1 MLTNKTINNKIH
13 VKLKLFVIGTLF
25 SFVSCNKWIPDNQ
38 EVVARVGTKYLY
50 KNDLSQITDSFD
62 TRSDSIIKSRNF
74 IDSWARNQILLQKAQ
89 INLSDNE
96 IDNLDKLIEDYK
108 LDIYGNAYQQTITSK
123 SIDTFISGNEIDS
136 FLYKNK
142 SVFKLKSPLFKVR
155 YIHLP
160 LGNVD
165 QNQIQL
171 SFQRFNNDD
180 KLFLDSL
187 SFQYTNYIL
196 SDSLWIT
203 RNNLKSKVRFL
214 NQNNFDRYIK
224 KSKLFKI
231 EDTLGVYL
239 FLVKEILKKGDMAP
253 SEVTFPTIKNII
265 INQRKLEFVK
275 KFKKDIIQ
283 DAIKSKTYEIY

>member
-1 MLTNKTINNKIH
+1 MLKMI
-13 VKLKLFVIGTLF
+13 LF
-25 SFVSCNKWIPDNQ
+25 SALFFLISCNKWFPDNQ
-38 EVVARVGTKYLY
+38 QVVARVGTKYLY
-50 KNDLSQITDSFD
+50 KSDLGQITGSFD

-108 LDIYGNAYQQTITSK
+108 LDIYGNTYRQTIAKK

-142 SVFKLKSPLFKVR
+142 SVFILKSPLFKIR

-160 LGNVD
+160 PGNVD

-196 SDSLWIT
+196 SDSLWIS

-239 FLVKEILKKGDMAP
+239 FFVKEILKKGDMAP
-253 SEVTFPTIKNII
+253 REVTFPTIKNII
-265 INQRKLEFVK
+265 INQRKLKFAK
-275 KFKKDIIQ
+275 KFEQDIIQ

>member
-1 MLTNKTINNKIH
+1 VSKMIL
-13 VKLKLFVIGTLF
+13 LGALFFLI
-25 SFVSCNKWIPDNQ
+25 SCNKWIPDNQ

-50 KNDLSQITDSFD
+50 KYDLSQITDSFD

-108 LDIYGNAYQQTITSK
+108 LDIYGNTYRQTIAKK

-142 SVFKLKSPLFKVR
+142 SVFILKSPLFKVR

-160 LGNVD
+160 PGNVD

-180 KLFLDSL
+180 KIFLDSL

-196 SDSLWIT
+196 SDSLWIS
-203 RNNLKSKVRFL
+203 RNNLKSKVKFL

-253 SEVTFPTIKNII
+253 REVTFPTIKNII
-265 INQRKLEFVK
+265 INQRKLEFAK
-275 KFKKDIIQ
+275 KFEQDIIQ

>member
-1 MLTNKTINNKIH
+1 MSKMI
-13 VKLKLFVIGTLF
+13 LF
-25 SFVSCNKWIPDNQ
+25 SALFFLISCNKWFPDNQ
-38 EVVARVGTKYLY
+38 QVVARVGTKYLY
-50 KNDLSQITDSFD
+50 KNDLGQITGSFG

-108 LDIYGNAYQQTITSK
+108 LDIYGNKYRQTIASK
-123 SIDTFISGNEIDS
+123 AIDTFISGNEIDS

-142 SVFKLKSPLFKVR
+142 SVFILKSPLFKIR
-155 YIHLP
+155 YIHVP
-160 LGNVD
+160 PGNVD

-187 SFQYTNYIL
+187 SFQYTNYML
-196 SDSLWIT
+196 SDSLWIS

-214 NQNNFDRYIK
+214 NQNNFDNYIK

-239 FLVKEILKKGDMAP
+239 FLVKEILKKDDMAP
-253 SEVTFPTIKNII
+253 REVTSPTIKNII
-265 INQRKLEFVK
+265 INQRKLKFAK
-275 KFKKDIIQ
+275 KFEQDIIQ

>member
-1 MLTNKTINNKIH
+1 
-13 VKLKLFVIGTLF
+13 
-25 SFVSCNKWIPDNQ
+25 
-38 EVVARVGTKYLY
+38 VARVGTKYLY
-50 KNDLSQITDSFD
+50 KNDLIEIANSFD
-62 TRSDSIIKSRNF
+62 NLSDSIIKTRNF

-123 SIDTFISGNEIDS
+123 SIDTFISGKEIDS

-160 LGNVD
+160 PGNVD

-253 SEVTFPTIKNII
+253 REVTFPTIKNII

-275 KFKKDIIQ
+275 KFKQDIIQ

>member
-1 MLTNKTINNKIH
+1 
-13 VKLKLFVIGTLF
+13 VLKMILF
-25 SFVSCNKWIPDNQ
+25 SALFFLISCNKWFPDNQ
-38 EVVARVGTKYLY
+38 QVVARVGTKYLY
-50 KNDLSQITDSFD
+50 KNDLGQITGSFD

-89 INLSDNE
+89 INLSDKD

-108 LDIYGNAYQQTITSK
+108 LDIYGNTYRQTIASK
-123 SIDTFISGNEIDS
+123 SIDTFISSNEIDS

-142 SVFKLKSPLFKVR
+142 SVFILKSPLFKIR

-160 LGNVD
+160 PGNVD

-196 SDSLWIT
+196 SDSLWIS

-239 FLVKEILKKGDMAP
+239 FFVKEILKKGDMAP
-253 SEVTFPTIKNII
+253 REVTFPTIKNII
-265 INQRKLEFVK
+265 INQRKLKFAK
-275 KFKKDIIQ
+275 KFEKDIIQ

>member
-1 MLTNKTINNKIH
+1 M
-13 VKLKLFVIGTLF
+13 
-25 SFVSCNKWIPDNQ
+25 PP
-38 EVVARVGTKYLY
+38 E
-50 KNDLSQITDSFD
+50 
-62 TRSDSIIKSRNF
+62 
-74 IDSWARNQILLQKAQ
+74 
-89 INLSDNE
+89 
-96 IDNLDKLIEDYK
+96 
-108 LDIYGNAYQQTITSK
+108 
-123 SIDTFISGNEIDS
+123 
-136 FLYKNK
+136 
-142 SVFKLKSPLFKVR
+142 
-155 YIHLP
+155 
-160 LGNVD
+160 NVD

-239 FLVKEILKKGDMAP
+239 FLVKEILNKGDMAP
-253 SEVTFPTIKNII
+253 REITFPTIKNII

-275 KFKKDIIQ
+275 KFKQDIIQ

>member
-1 MLTNKTINNKIH
+1 MI
-13 VKLKLFVIGTLF
+13 LF
-25 SFVSCNKWIPDNQ
+25 SALFFLISCDKWIPDNQ

-50 KNDLSQITDSFD
+50 KNDLIQITDSFD

-123 SIDTFISGNEIDS
+123 SIDTFISGKKIDS

-160 LGNVD
+160 PGNVD

-239 FLVKEILKKGDMAP
+239 FLVKEILKKGRYG
-253 SEVTFPTIKNII
+253 ST
-265 INQRKLEFVK
+265 
-275 KFKKDIIQ
+275 
-283 DAIKSKTYEIY
+283 

>member
-1 MLTNKTINNKIH
+1 MLTNKKINNKIH
-13 VKLKLFVIGTLF
+13 AVSKLILIGILFFFI
-25 SFVSCNKWIPDNQ
+25 SCNKWIPDNQ

-50 KNDLSQITDSFD
+50 INDLIEIAISFD
-62 TRSDSIIKSRNF
+62 NLSDSIIKTRNF

-108 LDIYGNAYQQTITSK
+108 LDIYGNAYQQTITNK
-123 SIDTFISGNEIDS
+123 SIDTFISGKKIDS

-160 LGNVD
+160 PENVD
-165 QNQIQL
+165 QNEIQL

-203 RNNLKSKVRFL
+203 RNNLKSKVQFL

-239 FLVKEILKKGDMAP
+239 FLVKEILNKGDMAP
-253 SEVTFPTIKNII
+253 SEITFPTIKNII

-275 KFKKDIIQ
+275 KFKQDIIQ

>member
-1 MLTNKTINNKIH
+1 MSKMIL
-13 VKLKLFVIGTLF
+13 LGALFFLI
-25 SFVSCNKWIPDNQ
+25 SCNKWIPDNQ

-50 KNDLSQITDSFD
+50 KYDLSQITDSFD

-108 LDIYGNAYQQTITSK
+108 LDIYGNTYRQTIANK

-142 SVFKLKSPLFKVR
+142 SVFILKSPLFKVR

-160 LGNVD
+160 PGNVD

-180 KLFLDSL
+180 KIFLDSL

-196 SDSLWIT
+196 SDSLWIS
-203 RNNLKSKVRFL
+203 RNNLKSKVKFL

-253 SEVTFPTIKNII
+253 REVTFPTIKNII
-265 INQRKLEFVK
+265 INQRKLEFAK
-275 KFKKDIIQ
+275 KFEQDIIQ